1 MIAAPA
7 HEALRLN
14 FNMIQNPA
22 PVATPKVTT
31 VPIPAHAKLPLG
43 RSKGVDVDVAA
54 KRAEKASVGIIT
66 MGRQE
71 FGQMVDDLG
80 VLLMK
85 SINPITPEIKEK
97 VFDLANDVRGLAAMV
112 EAPLIGEIADA
123 MCKVIDLDA
132 DVSCDTGQLVMMMY
146 FGIRKTFEA
155 SLKDMKF
162 EYEAE
167 IRRVLQDVRD
177 KMLSDPNL
185 RNQISR

>member
-1 MIAAPA
+1 MT
-7 HEALRLN
+7 
-14 FNMIQNPA
+14 QNPA
-22 PVATPKVTT
+22 PADTPKVTS
-31 VPIPAHAKLPLG
+31 VPIPAHAKIPLG
-43 RSKGVDVDVAA
+43 RAKGVDVDVAA
-54 KRAEKASVGIIT
+54 KRAEKASAGIIS

-71 FGQMVDDLG
+71 FGQMVDELG
-80 VLLMK
+80 ALLMK
-85 SINPITPEIKEK
+85 SINPITPEAKER

-132 DVSCDTGQLVMMMY
+132 EVSCDTGQLVMMMY

-155 SLKDMKF
+155 SLKDRKF

-177 KMLSDPNL
+177 KMLSEPNM
-185 RNQISR
+185 RNQVSR